1 MSHDV
6 PEDKDKPQES
16 LDPIEEHRLRTQL
29 RQTNQR
35 LRAAHDEILRLRG
48 IAGIA
53 EQISDSHTA
62 SKVLPTRG
70 VGQKRHGTAVLQ
82 WSDWHVEETV
92 EAEKVNDLNSYSL
105 DVAQKRI
112 HSLVEGCLWLLEMHA
127 TRWHLDAVLIH
138 LGGDLIT
145 GWIHEELTQTS
156 ALSPIEATLWV
167 KAQVCA
173 ALDTMREKAPTDS
186 IRVVCSPGNHGR
198 TTRRS
203 QSANMAETS
212 YEWGLYSDLVSR
224 YADDDRIHVEASRA
238 IWTYVDTYDY
248 TVRFGHGDKI
258 NYQGGVGGIT
268 IPLNKAIARLDEG
281 RRADWTAIGH
291 FHQLGFYPR
300 AIVNGSLI
308 GDTPWGLAHG
318 HQTPQQ
324 AYWLID
330 AERGRTAQHAVWVS
344 DKNQPRVV
352 RRESPTPEQWRRQV
366 IIRRPRRSE

>member
-1 MSHDV
+1 MSPPNPPPSTD
-6 PEDKDKPQES
+6 EI
-16 LDPIEEHRLRTQL
+16 DPLEEHQLRTRL
-29 RQTNQR
+29 RQTQQQ
-35 LRAAHDEILRLRG
+35 LRISRDEILRLREA
-48 IAGIA
+48 AGIA
-53 EQISDSHTA
+53 EQIAEAHTA
-62 SKVLPTRG
+62 PRVIPTRG
-70 VGQKRHGTAVLQ
+70 AGPKRHGTAVLQ

-105 DVAQKRI
+105 DVAEQRI
-112 HSLVEGCLWLLEMHA
+112 RSLVEGCLWLLEMHSG
-127 TRWHLDAVLIH
+127 RWNLDAVIVH

-156 ALSPIEATLWV
+156 SLSPIEATLWA
-167 KAQVCA
+167 KSQVCA
-173 ALDTMREKAPTDS
+173 ALDTLAARAPTDS
-186 IRVVCSPGNHGR
+186 LRVVCSPGNHGR

-203 QSANMAETS
+203 QSANLAETS
-212 YEWGLYSDLVSR
+212 YEWGLYCDLVSR
-224 YADDDRIHVEASRA
+224 YAEHGRVQVEASRA

-248 TVRFGHGDKI
+248 TVRFGHGDRI

-308 GDTPWGLAHG
+308 GDTPWGLSYG
-318 HQTPQQ
+318 HQSPQQ

-330 AERGRTAQHAVWVS
+330 AERGRTAQHAVWVTS
-344 DKNQPRVV
+344 SNQPRVE
-352 RRESPTPEQWRRQV
+352 RRQSPTPEQWRRQA
-366 IIRRPRRSE
+366 IIRRPGGGS